1 MDAIFVVGIVS
12 FILLLLGGLLCIFL
26 PALVIR
32 ANEKMVPARMK
43 KGKIATPIQA
53 QFLFRLQGL
62 GLIFL
67 AFVVLR
73 KLIQQCPPKP

>member
-1 MDAIFVVGIVS
+1 MDTIFVVGIIS

-32 ANEKMVPARMK
+32 ANKKIVPAWMR
-43 KGKIATPIQA
+43 KGKVATPIQTR
-53 QFLFRLQGL
+53 FLFRLQGL
-62 GLIFL
+62 GLIFF

-73 KLIQQCPPKP
+73 KLVQ

>member
-73 KLIQQCPPKP
+73 KLIQ

>member
-1 MDAIFVVGIVS
+1 MDAIFVVEIVS

-73 KLIQQCPPKP
+73 KLIQ

>member
-1 MDAIFVVGIVS
+1 MDAIFIVGIVS
-12 FILLLLGGLLCIFL
+12 FILLLLGGLLSVIL
-26 PALVIR
+26 PNLVIR
-32 ANEKMVPARMK
+32 ADEKIVPTWMK

-53 QFLFRLQGL
+53 RFLFRLQGL

-73 KLIQQCPPKP
+73 KLIQ

>member
-1 MDAIFVVGIVS
+1 MDTIFVVGIIS

-26 PALVIR
+26 PGLVIR
-32 ANEKMVPARMK
+32 ANEKMVPAWMK

-73 KLIQQCPPKP
+73 KLVQ

>member
-26 PALVIR
+26 PSLVIR
-32 ANEKMVPARMK
+32 TNEKMVPARMK

-73 KLIQQCPPKP
+73 KLIQ

>member
-1 MDAIFVVGIVS
+1 MDAIFIVGIVS
-12 FILLLLGGLLCIFL
+12 FALFLIGGLLCIFL

-32 ANEKMVPARMK
+32 ANEKMVPTWMK

-53 QFLFRLQGL
+53 RFLFRLQGL

-73 KLIQQCPPKP
+73 KLVQ